1 MNEILK
7 TVDLFAGGGGLS
19 IGFSNAGFKMIA
31 AFDNWIPALNLY
43 NENIKDHPIFNWDL
57 NDPNTIEKIES
68 FKPSVIIG
76 GPPCQDFSPAGKR
89 DESLGRAD
97 LTITYAKIVKA
108 IKPKW
113 FIMENVER
121 AKNSIVISKLRDS
134 HLSRDYGLTEV
145 VLDASK
151 CGVPQRRKRLFI
163 IGELN
168 GKDDALL
175 PIIERNLSNKSITIR
190 DHFGN
195 SFGIEHYYRHPRSY
209 HRRAIFS
216 IDEPSPTIRGVNRP
230 IPSGYKGHPG
240 DTAPISKNL
249 RPLTSKERALIQT
262 FPDSFRLIGTKSQ
275 IEQIIGNAVPV
286 KLAEFVANCIK
297 EYIDTP
303 VEKRLHS
310 HKVQQL
316 SFLHG

>member
-1 MNEILK
+1 MKERFK

-19 IGFSNAGFKMIA
+19 IGFSNAGFKMVA

-43 NENIKDHPIFNWDL
+43 RENIKDHPIFNWDI
-57 NDPNTIEKIES
+57 NDPSIIKKIES
-68 FKPSVIIG
+68 FKPTVIIG
-76 GPPCQDFSPAGKR
+76 GPPCQDFSSAGKR

-97 LTITYAKIVKA
+97 LTITFAKIVKA

-121 AKNSIVISKLRDS
+121 AKNSNAISKLRDS
-134 HLSRDYGLTEV
+134 HLSIDYGLTEV

-168 GKDDALL
+168 GKDDGLL
-175 PIIERNLSNKSITIR
+175 PIIEKKISNKSISIR
-190 DHFGN
+190 DYFGN

-209 HRRAIFS
+209 KRRAIFS

-230 IPSGYKGHPG
+230 IPSGYKGHSG

-262 FPDSFRLIGTKSQ
+262 FPDSFKLIGTKSQ

-286 KLAEFVANCIK
+286 KLAEFVANCII
-297 EYIDTP
+297 EYIETP
-303 VEKRLHS
+303 LEKRLSS

-316 SFLHG
+316 SFVYG